1 MSIASRPGAGR
12 RPLDD
17 GSTTTF
23 AALSSPMYRILW
35 IGSVVSFLAMQVQVI
50 ARGWLAFDITG
61 SNSGLGGVF
70 LGFGIP
76 MLVLAPL
83 GGVAADRFPKRRVLQ
98 ISQAA
103 LTLNTT
109 FIAVAIVFDFIT
121 YTHLVGSSVVQ
132 GAGFAFLG
140 PVRMSFTGELVG
152 HRLLPNAVVL
162 QQMSMNATRVLGPSV
177 AGTLIGISWFGV
189 GGVYSMVAVLMFVS
203 FAVTFWLPR
212 GLPDPHKEHRSP
224 GRELLDGLV
233 YVRERRQ
240 LLLLLL
246 MSFLIVMI
254 AFPYQA
260 FLPSLAEDVYGVGPS
275 GYGILSAFSAVGAL
289 GASLF
294 IASRAGGPKAWRLQA
309 GAGVLFALGVLAL
322 GLTRT
327 FPVGVLVIMVT
338 GAGAS
343 AFQSLNNS
351 LVLTN
356 SDVEYH
362 GRMQAL
368 MSLGFSGFGMA
379 ALPLGVAADAITLP
393 STLVLMGGV
402 SLAVMVATLIARK
415 RLNAGGHADA
425 IRSSAGPEPA

>member
-1 MSIASRPGAGR
+1 MSTTSRADAGR
-12 RPLDD
+12 RPVPE
-17 GSTTTF
+17 GPTTTF
-23 AALSSPMYRILW
+23 AALRAPQYRILW
-35 IGSVVSFLAMQVQVI
+35 IGSVFSFLAMQIQVI

-76 MLVLAPL
+76 MLLMAPL

-98 ISQAA
+98 LSQAV
-103 LTLNTT
+103 LSINTA
-109 FIAVAIVFDFIT
+109 FVAVALVFDFIN
-121 YTHLVGSSVVQ
+121 YGQLVASSVVQ

-152 HRLLPNAVVL
+152 HHLLPNAVVL

-177 AGTLIGISWFGV
+177 AGTLIGVAWFGV
-189 GGVYSMVAVLMFVS
+189 AGVYCMVAVLMFVS
-203 FAVTFWLPR
+203 FAITFRLPL
-212 GLPDPHKEHRSP
+212 GLPDPDKVPRSP

-240 LLLLLL
+240 LFLLLM

-260 FLPSLAEDVYGVGPS
+260 FLPSLAEDVYDVGAS

-289 GASLF
+289 AASLF
-294 IASRAGGPKAWRLQA
+294 IASRAGGPGAWRLQA
-309 GAGVLFALGVLAL
+309 GAGVLFALGVLVL
-322 GLTRT
+322 GLTRS
-327 FPVGVLVIMVT
+327 FPVGLLVIMFT

-356 SDVEYH
+356 SDVAYH

-379 ALPLGVAADAITLP
+379 ALPLGIAADALTLP
-393 STLVLMGGV
+393 TTLVLMGLV
-402 SLAVMVATLIARK
+402 SLGVMVVTLVVRG

-425 IRSSAGPEPA
+425 VESPARA

>member
-1 MSIASRPGAGR
+1 MSITSRAGSDR
-12 RPLDD
+12 RPLAD

-23 AALSSPMYRILW
+23 AALGSPQYRILW
-35 IGSVVSFLAMQVQVI
+35 IGSVVSFLAMQTQVI

-76 MLVLAPL
+76 MLLLAPL

-98 ISQAA
+98 LSQAA
-103 LTLNTT
+103 LTLNT
-109 FIAVAIVFDFIT
+109 ALVAAAIVFDFIN
-121 YTHLVGSSVVQ
+121 YGHLVASSVVQ

-140 PVRMSFTGELVG
+140 PVRMSFTGDLVG
-152 HRLLPNAVVL
+152 HHLLPNAVVL

-189 GGVYSMVAVLMFVS
+189 GGVYCTVAVLLFLS
-203 FAVTFWLPR
+203 FAITFWLPQ
-212 GLPDPHKEHRSP
+212 GLPDPNKVPRSP

-246 MSFLIVMI
+246 VSFLIVMI

-260 FLPSLAEDVYGVGPS
+260 FLPSLAEDVYDVGPS

-294 IASRAGGPKAWRLQA
+294 IASRAGGPRAWRLQA
-309 GAGVLFALGVLAL
+309 GAGVLFAAGVLAL

-327 FPVGVLVIMVT
+327 FPVGLLVIMVT

-356 SDVEYH
+356 SDPEYH

-379 ALPLGVAADAITLP
+379 ALPLGVAADAISLP
-393 STLVLMGGV
+393 TTLVLMGGV
-402 SLAVMVATLIARK
+402 SLAVMAVTLVVRK

-425 IRSSAGPEPA
+425 VRSTASA